1 MTLFEIVKQF
11 ENIAKNMPN
20 INYVGNGDIYSLST
34 LPNVDYSVFFITQQ
48 SHSLSENTIDYNLTL
63 FYVDRLTGNGSNKLA
78 IQSNGITM
86 LANIINVFAMKN
98 EDVEVNYDIQY
109 NTFLQRFA
117 DECAGCYCNVTIT
130 VDNNVGICGME
141 G

>member
-1 MTLFEIVKQF
+1 MTLIEIVKQF
-11 ENIAKNMPN
+11 ENIAKKMPN

-34 LPNVDYSVFFITQQ
+34 LPNVEYGAFFITQTNHQ
-48 SHSLSENTIDYNLTL
+48 MSENTIDYSLTL
-63 FYVDRLTGNGSNKLA
+63 FYVDRLLSDGSNKLA

-109 NTFLQRFA
+109 TTFLQRFA
-117 DECAGCYCNVTIT
+117 DECAGCYCNVVIT
-130 VDNNVGICGME
+130 TDNNVGICGME
-141 G
+141 V